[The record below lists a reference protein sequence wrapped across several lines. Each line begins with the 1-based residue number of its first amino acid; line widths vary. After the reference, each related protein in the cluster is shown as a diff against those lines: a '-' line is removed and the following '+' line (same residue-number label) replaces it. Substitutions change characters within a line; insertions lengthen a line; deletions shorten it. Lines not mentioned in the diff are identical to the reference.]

1 MEKELSNDYKKII
14 KFINELHYDLKH
26 KKVNTKKLNK
36 LKKEV
41 NLQKL
46 NVLKKQIKNQK
57 GGAGSNSKNFTTEN
71 LNDLVKYGNII
82 DQFSKKLVGT
92 TTNLGALLKSF
103 PILLNQKS
111 IEELMKNLAFDPEL
125 MKSSMNKQKV
135 FTQSNSNS
143 KKIQGGGA
151 SSNFNKMN
159 QNIIADLGL
168 NYIQSLVYMSQVVQ
182 YISLWI
188 NNVNSIIMKNQ
199 LGMSDKCLEN
209 TKLLMQSL
217 GDLTKSYP
225 QVPSPTQVIGT
236 R

>member
-14 KFINELHYDLKH
+14 KFVNELHNDLKH

-36 LKKEV
+36 LKREV
-41 NLQKL
+41 NIQKL
-46 NVLKKQIKNQK
+46 NLLKKQTKNQK
-57 GGAGSNSKNFTTEN
+57 GGDPNSKNFTTQN

-125 MKSSMNKQKV
+125 MKASMNQQKNKTKV
-135 FTQSNSNS
+135 Q
-143 KKIQGGGA
+143 KGG
-151 SSNFNKMN
+151 NTFNKMD

>member
-14 KFINELHYDLKH
+14 NFVNELHFDLKH
-26 KKVNTKKLNK
+26 NKVNTKKLNK
-36 LKKEV
+36 LKKDV

-57 GGAGSNSKNFTTEN
+57 GGAPSNSKNFTTEN

-92 TTNLGALLKSF
+92 TTNLGTLLKSF

-125 MKSSMNKQKV
+125 MKKQNNRSVNSVTSMK
-135 FTQSNSNS
+135 
-143 KKIQGGGA
+143 GGA
-151 SSNFNKMN
+151 SSNFNKMD
-159 QNIIADLGL
+159 QNIIANLGL

-225 QVPSPTQVIGT
+225 QVPPPTQVIGT